1 MQGFWSWTLLL
12 VVLPQLC
19 FFFSDPRVAAEVAK
33 IGAADIIVVGL
44 QALHSLGK
52 SFGKVVYFKKLVPK
66 FPSILVDR
74 YGIWWVNVK
83 SSFGT
88 FEMVHA

>member
-1 MQGFWSWTLLL
+1 M
-12 VVLPQLC
+12 
-19 FFFSDPRVAAEVAK
+19 AK

-44 QALHSLGK
+44 QALH